1 MSKCKRCNS
10 EECQTKD
17 LPEILSKMLDMAEID
32 EDVEVFQQEYLRSFS
47 RELGNMHVPE
57 CIAILGRELY
67 SLGEKQ
73 RVLSDK
79 LCNLFPDPS
88 EVEKDLSEEQ
98 RERLMQVASEIIKTY
113 LRIEVLG
120 RLVSGA
126 SRKSADVLTAHHAA
140 SGVKLN
146 LDVDPEEN

>member
-47 RELGNMHVPE
+47 RELGNRRVTE
-57 CIAILGRELY
+57 CIAILGKELY

-73 RVLSDK
+73 HVLSDK
-79 LCNLFPDPS
+79 LCNLFPDLS
-88 EVEKDLSEEQ
+88 EFEKDLSEEQ

-120 RLVSGA
+120 QLVSGA

-140 SGVKLN
+140 SSVKLN